1 MKKKILIV
9 DDEKNTREGLKWA
22 LEEKNFEIGLASDG
36 REAMDLLSA
45 QTYDLVITDLKMP
58 NVDGMALLDHITKN
72 YPQSLVVI
80 LTGHATVENAVA
92 AMKKGVYDYIEKP
105 VNIDE
110 LNALVD
116 RAMEHKNLKE
126 ENEEL
131 RRTIQKHYG
140 LDNIIGQ
147 SEAMRQVFQ
156 KIIQVAPT
164 KATILIQGE
173 SGTGKELIASAIH
186 YNSPRKNNP
195 FVKLNCG
202 ALTPT
207 LLESEL
213 FGHEKGAFTDAHRQK
228 IGRFELADKGT
239 LLLDEISETT
249 LEFQVRLLRVLQ
261 EQEFERVG
269 GTQTVRVDVRVIT
282 ATNKNLKERVE
293 NGMFRE
299 DLFYRLNVIQINV
312 PPLRERAEDIPLLVD
327 AFLKEFCR
335 ENEKP
340 LLRISPQTMTL
351 LQRFPWPGNVRQLRN
366 VIEGMVV
373 MAEADELTPLNLP
386 EEVRQAADRDAVIR
400 IRSGA
405 SLEEAEKQIIE
416 STLLATK
423 GNKAQAARILGL
435 GRKTLYRKIEEY
447 GIGRILTPLRKNH
460 GISINPGSDLA
471 GSGPLRRKV

>member
-1 MKKKILIV
+1 MKNKILIV

-22 LEEKNFEIGLASDG
+22 LEEKNVEVGLASDG
-36 REAMDLLSA
+36 REAIDLLAA
-45 QTYDLVITDLKMP
+45 QNFDIVITDLKMP
-58 NVDGMALLDHITKN
+58 HMDGLELLDHIRRN
-72 YPQSLVVI
+72 DPQTLVVI

-92 AMKKGVYDYIEKP
+92 AMKKGAYDYIEKP
-105 VNIDE
+105 VNPEE
-110 LNALVD
+110 LNVLVD
-116 RAMEHKNLKE
+116 RALEHKNLRE
-126 ENEEL
+126 ENEQL
-131 RRTIQKHYG
+131 RRTLQKHYG

-147 SEAMRQVFQ
+147 SEPMQHVFQ

-173 SGTGKELIASAIH
+173 SGTGKELIASSIH
-186 YNSPRKNNP
+186 YNSSRKNNP

-269 GTQTVRVDVRVIT
+269 GTQTIRVDVRVIT
-282 ATNKNLKERVE
+282 ATNKNLRECVE
-293 NGMFRE
+293 KGSFRE

-335 ENEKP
+335 ENNKP
-340 LLRISPQTMTL
+340 LLKISPQTMTL
-351 LQRFPWPGNVRQLRN
+351 LERFSWPGNVRQLRN

-373 MAEADELTPLNLP
+373 MAGAEELLPANLP
-386 EEVRQAADRDAVIR
+386 EEVRQTADRDSLIR

-405 SLEEAEKQIIE
+405 SLAEAEKQIIE
-416 STLLATK
+416 STLIANG
-423 GNKAQAARILGL
+423 GNKAQTARILGL
-435 GRKTLYRKIEEY
+435 GRKTLYRKIQQY
-447 GIGRILTPLRKNH
+447 GIE
-460 GISINPGSDLA
+460 
-471 GSGPLRRKV
+471 

>member
-1 MKKKILIV
+1 MKNKILIV

-22 LEEKNFEIGLASDG
+22 LEEKNFEIGVASDG
-36 REAMDLLSA
+36 REAIDLLAA
-45 QTYDLVITDLKMP
+45 QNYDLVITDLKMP
-58 NVDGMALLDHITKN
+58 GMHGIDLLDYITRH
-72 YPQSLVVI
+72 YSQTLVVI

-92 AMKKGVYDYIEKP
+92 AMKKGAYDYIEKP
-105 VNIDE
+105 VNPEE
-110 LNALVD
+110 LNVLVD
-116 RAMEHKNLKE
+116 RALEHKNLRE

-131 RRTIQKHYG
+131 RRTLQKNFG
-140 LDNIIGQ
+140 MDQIIGQ
-147 SEAMRQVFQ
+147 SEPMRQVFQ

-164 KATILIQGE
+164 KATVLVQGE

-213 FGHEKGAFTDAHRQK
+213 FGHERGAFTDAHRQK

-269 GTQTVRVDVRVIT
+269 GTQTICVDVRVIT
-282 ATNKNLKERVE
+282 ATNKNLRECVE
-293 NGMFRE
+293 KGAFRE

-335 ENEKP
+335 ENNKP
-340 LLRISPQTMTL
+340 LLKIPPQTITL

-366 VIEGMVV
+366 VLEGMVV
-373 MAEADELTPLNLP
+373 MATTDELLPANLP
-386 EEVRQAADRDAVIR
+386 EEVRQTADRDSAIR

-405 SLEEAEKQIIE
+405 SLAEAEKQIIE
-416 STLLATK
+416 STLVATG
-423 GNKAQAARILGL
+423 GNKAQTARILGL
-435 GRKTLYRKIEEY
+435 GRKTLYRKIEDY
-447 GIGRILTPLRKNH
+447 GIETSFPGNQGRSQERGMESH
-460 GISINPGSDLA
+460 
-471 GSGPLRRKV
+471 VQ